1 MPTYVERTTGCCA
14 PFHSTKGEWFPS
26 QFYRW
31 SPLVLL
37 HNCGELCDR
46 GSMFIFTTLGSATF
60 AIGAGNGPVFL
71 RSSRHAKL
79 QRSNRPTVRIRAGCL
94 PRGSEASSGTIENQT
109 QLARQYLGGG
119 GDPQEGR

>member
-1 MPTYVERTTGCCA
+1 MPAYVELRVLA
-14 PFHSTKGEWFPS
+14 RLSTRPKANGSLLNFTDGP
-26 QFYRW
+26 
-31 SPLVLL
+31 PLVLL

-79 QRSNRPTVRIRAGCL
+79 QRSNTPTVRIRAGCL